1 MTNPV
6 VHFAAPEAKVQHY
19 RRTDLKPFEKNARLH
34 TEPQIAK
41 LVESMQTFGWTI
53 PILIDEVGMVLAGHG
68 RLLAAA
74 KLDMDTVPCLVA
86 RGWTDAQKR
95 AYVIADNQLTIAG
108 GWDKT
113 LLREELQGLAELD
126 VNVDMLGFPSLELDK
141 LLGTKEVEREA
152 AERANSI
159 EGEVE
164 KRAELGD
171 VWKLGAHTVVCGDC
185 TDQRLVASA
194 VMGEGLGPEVQG
206 VIPGALVDL
215 VHADPPYGMGK
226 EADGVANDNLYGVK
240 LDEFQNKWFAACAPY
255 LRDNASAYVWG
266 NAEDLWRWW
275 FEENGPGNDWSVR
288 NEIVW
293 DKQNVP
299 GMGNGTNQSYAPATE
314 RCLFLMR
321 GDQHLG
327 KENFDA
333 YWEGYEPIRQWMLRE
348 CAKLSWARRDVDR
361 ITGTQMGVRW
371 LTKSQFLVIKRE
383 HYETLRA
390 ASYGV
395 AFDIDYP
402 EFCRQFAD
410 VIDAGKAHRVE
421 RQRQLEERR
430 SFFDNTHDAMTDV
443 WQFPRVTGANR
454 FGHATPKPVE
464 MIARAVRSSC
474 PDGGLV
480 YEPFLGTGSTLIA
493 CEITSRRCVGMEIEP
508 AYVDIV
514 LHRWEQQT
522 GQKAEKIA

>member
-1 MTNPV
+1 MTPQTTTSD
-6 VHFAAPEAKVQHY
+6 VQHY
-19 RRTDLKPFEKNARLH
+19 RRADLKPFEKNARLH

-53 PILIDEVGMVLAGHG
+53 PILIDEFGLVLAGHG

-86 RGWTDAQKR
+86 REWTDAQKR

-126 VNVDMLGFPSLELDK
+126 FNVDMLGFPQVELDK

-152 AERANSI
+152 AQRADSI
-159 EGEVE
+159 DSDVE
-164 KRAELGD
+164 KRAEVGD
-171 VWKLGAHTVVCGDC
+171 VWKLGPHYVVCGDC
-185 TDQRLVASA
+185 TDRANLDGV
-194 VMGEGLGPEVQG
+194 LGAFVHRG
-206 VIPGALVDL
+206 HLVDL

-240 LDEFQNKWFAACAPY
+240 LDEFQNKWFEACLPY

-275 FEENGPGNDWSVR
+275 IEAPIKAHGWTVR
-288 NEIVW
+288 NELVW
-293 DKQNVP
+293 DKSSAI
-299 GMGNGTNQSYAPATE
+299 GMASGGMQCYPVGSE
-314 RCLFLMR
+314 RCLFLMH
-321 GDQHLG
+321 GEQHLDN
-327 KENFDA
+327 ENADA
-333 YWEGYEPIRQWMLRE
+333 YWEGYEPVRRWMVDQV
-348 CAKLSWARRDVDR
+348 AKLNWQRKDVDR
-361 ITGTQMGVRW
+361 ITGTQMAVRW
-371 LTKSQFLVIKRE
+371 LSKSQFQVITRE

-395 AFDIDYP
+395 AFDIDYSQ
-402 EFCRQFAD
+402 FCIRFAE
-410 VIDAGKAHRVE
+410 VIDAGKAHRAE
-421 RQRQLEERR
+421 RQRQLEARR
-430 SFFDNTHDAMTDV
+430 SFFDNSHDTMMDV
-443 WQFPRVTGANR
+443 WQFPRVTGDER

-464 MIARAVRSSC
+464 MIARAMRSSC
-474 PDGGLV
+474 PEGGLV
-480 YEPFLGTGSTLIA
+480 YEPFLGTGTTLIA
-493 CEITSRRCVGMEIEP
+493 CDITGRRCVGMEIEP

-514 LHRWEQQT
+514 LHRWERQT
-522 GQKAEKIA
+522 GAKAEKIA